1 MFGWGRKKPE
11 PVVET
16 RVLSL
21 DEVGPALDRVLEQE
35 AKLLVDRTRGLR
47 DAVNSHMA
55 RMIEIAAQMEAAP
68 LGDDVDAR
76 VAAVAKRGK
85 NQVVEAIRKHASA
98 GVGRAASVEE
108 VRAFNKSSAHVLS
121 HVGDV
126 LGKQTRVIHMFSK
139 KHAGLLKDTLA
150 AYAEDSKA
158 AEDLLNRYESAET
171 ARARAAEL
179 VGQIRS
185 SQSGAAGARE
195 RAESLSDNAE
205 RLDAEAASRDEA
217 AARFKDTAAYKER
230 VRVLAKMNALGKKR
244 KDLEISIGNVMAPVS
259 KAVSKYR
266 YGSSLDKGQLAVA
279 AAMLDS
285 PLDAFVPGNK
295 SDISQILENTKKA
308 VEKGHMS
315 VKDPSKTTSGIDE
328 AVARLDS
335 VIDAVADHV
344 EEKSRLESEL
354 ASADVSQMENDERA
368 ANKARADAELARSR
382 ASEALAEA
390 DALKARKPGL
400 VEELSSAA
408 SRALG
413 SPCRVKQPAE

>member
-11 PVVET
+11 PVAET

-21 DEVGPALDRVLEQE
+21 DEVGPALDRVVEQE

-47 DAVNSHMA
+47 DSVGGHMS

-68 LGDDVDAR
+68 LGEDVDAR

-85 NQVVEAIRKHASA
+85 NQVVEAIRKHAGA
-98 GVGRAASVEE
+98 GVGQVSSVEE

-158 AEDLLNRYESAET
+158 AADLLGRYESAEA
-171 ARARAAEL
+171 ARERAAEIA
-179 VGQIRS
+179 GQIRA

-195 RAESLSDNAE
+195 RAESLSSSAE
-205 RLDAEAASRDEA
+205 RLDAEAAGRDEA
-217 AARFKDTAAYKER
+217 AERFKETDAYRER
-230 VRVLAKMNALGKKR
+230 LRVLAEMDALEKKR
-244 KDLEISIGNVMAPVS
+244 KELERSVGSVVAPVS

-295 SDISQILENTKKA
+295 SDIDQILENTKKA

-315 VKDPSKTTSGIDE
+315 VKDPAKTIAGLDDAT
-328 AVARLDS
+328 ARLDS
-335 VIDAVADHV
+335 VIGAVA
-344 EEKSRLESEL
+344 ELAAEKSKLESEL
-354 ASADVSQMENDERA
+354 AAADVSQMENDERA
-368 ANKARADAELARSR
+368 AGRARSDAELARSR
-382 ASEALAEA
+382 AAEALAEA
-390 DALKARKPGL
+390 GALEAKKPGL
-400 VEELSSAA
+400 VEELSSVA

-413 SPCRVKQPAE
+413 SPCRVR

>member
-16 RVLSL
+16 RVMSL

-35 AKLLVDRTRGLR
+35 AKLLIDRTRGLR
-47 DAVNSHMA
+47 DAINSHMA

-76 VAAVAKRGK
+76 VATVAKRGK
-85 NQVVEAIRKHASA
+85 NQVVEAIRKHAGA
-98 GVGRAASVEE
+98 GIEQATSVEE
-108 VRAFNKSSAHVLS
+108 VRAFNKASTHVLS

-158 AEDLLNRYESAET
+158 AKDLLGRYEATEE

-179 VGQIRS
+179 VSQIHA

-195 RAESLSDNAE
+195 RAGSLSSSAE
-205 RLDAEAASRDEA
+205 RLDAEATSKDEA
-217 AARFKDTAAYKER
+217 ATHFKDTAAYKER
-230 VRVLAKMNALGKKR
+230 LRVLAKINALGKKR
-244 KDLEISIGNVMAPVS
+244 KDLEISVGNIMAPVS

-279 AAMLDS
+279 ATMLDS

-295 SDISQILENTKKA
+295 SDIAQILENTKKA

-315 VKDPSKTTSGIDE
+315 VKDPSKTIAGLDE
-328 AVARLDS
+328 AVARLNS
-335 VIDAVADHV
+335 VIDTVDRHAT
-344 EEKSRLESEL
+344 EKNKLESEL
-354 ASADVSQMENDERA
+354 ASADVSQMEKDERA
-368 ANKARADAELARSR
+368 ASKARADAELARSR

-390 DALKARKPGL
+390 DALEAKKPGL
-400 VEELSSAA
+400 VEELSSVA

-413 SPCRVKQPAE
+413 SPCRVKQPI